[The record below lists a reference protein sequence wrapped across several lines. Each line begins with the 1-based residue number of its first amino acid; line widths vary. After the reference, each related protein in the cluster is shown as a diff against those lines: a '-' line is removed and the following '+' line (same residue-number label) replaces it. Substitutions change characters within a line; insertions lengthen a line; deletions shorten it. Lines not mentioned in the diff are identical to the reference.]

1 LGSVIHSNP
10 VTFGERRIDLQERR
24 SFAREAMAALF
35 QITVAEPDPVYA
47 GQAAAAALDQ
57 LERIESRLSRF
68 VETSDVFR
76 INRLA
81 PGETTTV
88 HPDTFECLQIALQV
102 QAATGRAFNVAY
114 ASAVRPDDG
123 QPIEL
128 IEPGCAVCA
137 LADRVQLDL
146 GAIGK
151 GFALDRM
158 AALLAEWDVGS
169 ALLSASTSSLL
180 ALAPPPGQ
188 EGWAIHVG
196 PDHAPRRLLL
206 ANQAIGASGTAVRG
220 AHIIDPRTGQPA
232 AGKFRTWALAPTA
245 AEADAL
251 STAFMVMTDD
261 EVADYCRLHPGI
273 EAYLLKTPVG
283 ELLTMP
289 S

>member
-1 LGSVIHSNP
+1 
-10 VTFGERRIDLQERR
+10 
-24 SFAREAMAALF
+24 MAAVF
-35 QITVAEPDPVYA
+35 QITVAGADLAYA

-57 LERIESRLSRF
+57 LERIEGRLSRF

-88 HPDTFECLQIALQV
+88 HPDTFECLRIAVQV
-102 QAATGRAFNVAY
+102 SAATGRAFDAAY

-123 QPIEL
+123 PPIEL
-128 IEPGCAVCA
+128 IEFGCAVRV
-137 LADRVQLDL
+137 LADGVQLDL

-158 AALLAEWDVGS
+158 AALLAEWDIGS
-169 ALLSASTSSLL
+169 ALLSASASSLL
-180 ALAPPPGQ
+180 ALDPPAGE
-188 EGWAIHVG
+188 EGWAIGVG

-206 ANQAIGASGTAVRG
+206 AHRAIGASGTAVRG

-232 AGKFRTWALAPTA
+232 AGKFRAWALASTA

-251 STAFMVMTDD
+251 STAFMVMADD
-261 EVADYCRLHPGI
+261 EVRDYCRSHPGI
-273 EAYLLKTPVG
+273 SAYLLHAPTG
-283 ELLTMP
+283 ELLTMASEP
-289 S
+289 